1 MANWYFKFCWVSVSK
16 FKLGHTKKNWTQ
28 WATIGDDSSLKHIL
42 TFEKPYRIKHLF
54 VSDSCTYSVSAKI
67 RNLTY
72 ALCAKQVEYDAD
84 QVDCQCTA
92 YYWLIS
98 VVRNWCIFLS
108 ERLEDLFILQ
118 ICEKESN
125 GYYF

>member
-1 MANWYFKFCWVSVSK
+1 MTELRKGMIFAANMWSIDILNFVGDKSVYK
-16 FKLGHTKKNWTQ
+16 FKLGHKKKNWTQ

-98 VVRNWCIFLS
+98 VVRN
-108 ERLEDLFILQ
+108 
-118 ICEKESN
+118 
-125 GYYF
+125 